1 MSAGDRHLR
10 AELAIAAVAFLW
22 GATFIIVKNSL
33 NDASTFLFLSLRFT
47 MATALLWFVLRNRLR
62 RKGPSDWRGGLLC
75 GFFLFLGYVLQ
86 TAGLRLTTASNSA
99 FITGLYVVLVPLLG
113 SLVNRSK
120 PRLVEITGAVAA
132 LIGTGLMTSP
142 MTSVAMGMRFNTG
155 DLLTA
160 ACALAFAGHILS
172 VAHYSKT
179 MDYERLSLYQV
190 GGVALLS
197 WLGASFMEPVRV
209 VWTGRLWFGLL
220 STAILATALSFLLYT
235 WAQKHTTA
243 ARSALIFALEPVF
256 AGLTAWIVAGEAWT
270 ARSLAGAA
278 LILAGIVLVEVKPAR
293 PAGHQLG

>member
-1 MSAGDRHLR
+1 MSAGQRHWR
-10 AELAIAAVAFLW
+10 AELAIATVALIW
-22 GATFIIVKNSL
+22 GATFIVVKNSL
-33 NDASTFLFLSLRFT
+33 NDVSTFLFLSLRFT
-47 MATALLWFVLRNRLR
+47 MATALLWFVLRNRLN

-75 GFFLFLGYVLQ
+75 AFFLFLGYVLQ
-86 TAGLRLTTASNSA
+86 TAGLRMTTASNSA

-120 PRLVEITGAVAA
+120 PAPVEVTGAVAA
-132 LIGTGLMTSP
+132 LIGTGLMTS
-142 MTSVAMGMRFNTG
+142 VDMGMRFNTG

-190 GGVALLS
+190 GGVALFS
-197 WLGASFMEPVRV
+197 WLGASFVEPVRV

-220 STAILATALSFLLYT
+220 STAVFATALSFLLYT

-243 ARSALIFALEPVF
+243 ARTALIFALEPVF

-278 LILAGIVLVEVKPAR
+278 LILVGIVLVEVKPSR
-293 PAGHQLG
+293 PVGHQLG

>member
-1 MSAGDRHLR
+1 MSGGNRHLK
-10 AELAIAAVAFLW
+10 AELAIGTVAFLW

-47 MATALLWFVLRNRLR
+47 MATALLWFFLRNRLN
-62 RKGPSDWRGGLLC
+62 RKGVSDWRGGLLC
-75 GFFLFLGYVLQ
+75 GFFLFLGYAFQ
-86 TAGLRLTTASNSA
+86 TAGLRVTTASNSA

-120 PRLVEITGAVAA
+120 LRPVELVGAVAA
-132 LIGTGLMTSP
+132 LIGTGLMTSLD
-142 MTSVAMGMRFNTG
+142 MEMRLNVG
-155 DLLTA
+155 DMLTA

-190 GGVALLS
+190 GGVALFS
-197 WLGASFMEPVRV
+197 WVAASFIEPVRV

-220 STAILATALSFLLYT
+220 STAVFATALSFLLYT

-243 ARSALIFALEPVF
+243 SRTALIFALEPVF
-256 AGLTAWIVAGEAWT
+256 AGLTAWLAAGEAWT
-270 ARSLAGAA
+270 ARSLGGAA
-278 LILAGIVLVEVKPAR
+278 LILVGIVLVEVKPQQ
-293 PAGHQLG
+293 PDGHQLG

>member
-1 MSAGDRHLR
+1 MNAGGRHLN

-22 GATFIIVKNSL
+22 GATFIVVKNSL

-47 MATALLWFVLRNRLR
+47 MATVLLWLALRGRLSR
-62 RKGPSDWRGGLLC
+62 TGPADWRGGLLC

-86 TAGLRLTTASNSA
+86 TAGLRVTTASNSA

-113 SLVNRSK
+113 SLVKRSK
-120 PRLVEITGAVAA
+120 PTLVELTGAVAA
-132 LIGTGLMTSP
+132 LIGTGLMTS
-142 MTSVAMGMRFNTG
+142 VDLGLHFNTG

-160 ACALAFAGHILS
+160 ACALAFAGHILA

-190 GGVALLS
+190 GGVALFS
-197 WLGASFMEPVRV
+197 WLGVAFVEPARV
-209 VWTGRLWFGLL
+209 VWSGRLWFGLL
-220 STAILATALSFLLYT
+220 STAVFATALSFLLYT

-243 ARSALIFALEPVF
+243 TRTALIFALEPVF
-256 AGLTAWIVAGEAWT
+256 AGLTAWVVAGEAWT
-270 ARSLAGAA
+270 ARSLAGAG

-293 PAGHQLG
+293 PEGHPLG

>member
-1 MSAGDRHLR
+1 MR
-10 AELAIAAVAFLW
+10 AELAIALVAFLW

-33 NDASTFLFLSLRFT
+33 NDASTFLFLSLRFS
-47 MATALLWFVLRNRLR
+47 MATVLLWFILRNRLR
-62 RKGPSDWRGGLLC
+62 RTGPADWRGGLLC

-86 TAGLRLTTASNSA
+86 TAGLRVTTASNSA

-113 SLVNRSK
+113 SFVHQRR
-120 PRLVEITGAVAA
+120 PRLVEMTGAAA
-132 LIGTGLMTSP
+132 AVIGTGLMTSLD
-142 MTSVAMGMRFNTG
+142 SGMRLNTG

-160 ACALAFAGHILS
+160 GCALAFAGHILS

-190 GGVALLS
+190 GGVALFS
-197 WLGASFMEPVRV
+197 WFGAAFLEPARV

-220 STAILATALSFLLYT
+220 STAVFATALSFLLYT

-243 ARSALIFALEPVF
+243 ARSALIFAAEPVF
-256 AGLTAWIVAGEAWT
+256 AGLTAWVVAGEAWT

-278 LILAGIVLVEVKPAR
+278 LILAGIVLVEVKPSR
-293 PAGHQLG
+293 SVGHQLG

>member
-33 NDASTFLFLSLRFT
+33 NDASTFVFLSLRFT
-47 MATALLWFVLRNRLR
+47 MATVLLWFVLRNRLR
-62 RKGPSDWRGGLLC
+62 RRGPSDWRGGLLC

-86 TAGLRLTTASNSA
+86 TAGLRVTTASNSA

-120 PRLVEITGAVAA
+120 PRLVEIAGAVAA
-132 LIGTGLMTSP
+132 LIGTGLMTS
-142 MTSVAMGMRFNTG
+142 VDMGMRFNTG

-190 GGVALLS
+190 GGVALFS
-197 WLGASFMEPVRV
+197 WLGASLVEPVRV

-220 STAILATALSFLLYT
+220 STAVFATALSFLLYT

-243 ARSALIFALEPVF
+243 VRSALIFALEPVF

-293 PAGHQLG
+293 PVGHQLG